1 MKGGKPL
8 AEVQEKYTINGFCCV
23 CGKGFQYPYG
33 RWHEEGKAQAGTCC
47 LACERIKEPPNA
59 LLDLCQRDRVPV

>member
-8 AEVQEKYTINGFCCV
+8 AEMQEKYTINGFCCV

-33 RWHEEGKAQAGTCC
+33 RHHVDGQLQSGTCSK
-47 LACERIKEPPNA
+47 ACEEKYSAPVPCQQDEPA
-59 LLDLCQRDRVPV
+59 QS